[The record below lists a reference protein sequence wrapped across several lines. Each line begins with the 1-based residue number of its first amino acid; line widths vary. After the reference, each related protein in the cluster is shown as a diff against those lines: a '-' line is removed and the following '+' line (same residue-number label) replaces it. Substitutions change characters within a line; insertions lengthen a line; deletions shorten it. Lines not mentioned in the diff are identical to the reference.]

1 MTTRILT
8 AADFDAFE
16 DAMMAISPYQRKQ
29 EAAVGFDA
37 VKNVR
42 PTFGGS
48 TRRSRSDMLYG
59 RRADQASAAAEY
71 AAYMASLGM

>member
-8 AADFDAFE
+8 SAEFDAFE
-16 DAMMAISPYQRKQ
+16 DAMMAIPPYQRKQ
-29 EAAVGFDA
+29 DAIAGFDA

-59 RRADQASAAAEY
+59 RKAEQASAAAEY